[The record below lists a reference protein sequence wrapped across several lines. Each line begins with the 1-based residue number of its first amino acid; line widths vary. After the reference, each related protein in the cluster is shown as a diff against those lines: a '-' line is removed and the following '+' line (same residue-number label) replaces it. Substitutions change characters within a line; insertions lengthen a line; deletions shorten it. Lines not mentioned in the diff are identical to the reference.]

1 MELRAYTVF
10 RKIDETPNS
19 VSIFLK
25 AQDGKPLHPFRAG
38 QHLSFDIGGSHKRDY
53 ILSAFSAKPN
63 IYRIT
68 VTHGGE
74 HHPSLGAKYWLRD
87 IAEGDVVSALGPCGE
102 FHLPPTLN
110 RPIVVISKDVGEVA
124 VTAIAEELAIKWPQH
139 TAVFLHSTYS
149 SSTFALKAKLGS
161 LKADLPN
168 ANWRVWF
175 SNPRQSDRAG
185 KEFDLKGEF
194 DLKRHAKFFPSD
206 SFDAYICGPTDFVNE
221 TLHLLRELN
230 TNCKDVFAA
239 RMGVAISPP
248 LEAIQE
254 RELPP
259 LAPRKVR
266 FTRSAIE
273 ATWSLDRGT
282 LLEFAESLGIE
293 APYNCRTGMCGK
305 CAQKIISGRVCK
317 IRDTSAEI
325 SPGNELLC
333 SSVPVTDVEI
343 DL

>member
-1 MELRAYTVF
+1 MESRAYTVV
-10 RKIDETPNS
+10 RKVDETPNN

-25 AQDGKPLHPFRAG
+25 AQDGQPLATFRAG
-38 QHLSFDIGGSHKRDY
+38 QHLSFDIGQAQKRDY
-53 ILSAFSAKPN
+53 ILSAFSAKPG

-68 VTHGGE
+68 VAHGGE
-74 HHPSLGAKYWLRD
+74 QHPSSGTNYW
-87 IAEGDVVSALGPCGE
+87 IKNVSEGDAVSAAGPHGE
-102 FHLPPTLN
+102 FHLPSSLD
-110 RPIVVISKDVGEVA
+110 RPVAVISKDIGEA
-124 VTAIAEELAIKWPQH
+124 ALTAIAEELAIKWPRH
-139 TAVFLHSTYS
+139 TVVFLHSTYS

-194 DLKRHAKFFPSD
+194 DLKRHAKFFPPD

-221 TLHLLRELN
+221 TVASLRELD
-230 TNCKDVFAA
+230 TNCKNILAA
-239 RMGVAISPP
+239 NMGSAIAPP

-259 LAPRKVR
+259 LEPRKVR
-266 FTRSAIE
+266 FTRSGIE
-273 ATWSLDRGT
+273 ATWSVDRGT
-282 LLEFAESLGIE
+282 LLDFAESLGIE
-293 APYNCRTGMCGK
+293 APFNCRTGMCGK
-305 CAQKIISGRVCK
+305 CAQKVSSGEVCK

-325 SPGNELLC
+325 PAGYELLC
-333 SSVPVTDVEI
+333 SNVPVTDVDV

>member
-1 MELRAYTVF
+1 MESRSYTVF
-10 RKIDETPNS
+10 RKVDETPNT

-25 AQDGKPLHPFRAG
+25 AEDGKPLDPFRAG
-38 QHLSFDIGGSHKRDY
+38 QHLSFDIGQPHKRDY
-53 ILSAFSAKPN
+53 ILSTFSAKPS

-74 HHPSLGAKYWLRD
+74 HHPSAGAKYWVKN
-87 IAEGDVVSALGPCGE
+87 IVEGDVVSALGPCGE
-102 FHLPPTLN
+102 FHLPSALN
-110 RPIVVISKDVGEVA
+110 RPIVVISKDIGEVA
-124 VTAIAEELAIKWPQH
+124 LTAIAEELAIKWPQH
-139 TAVFLHSTYS
+139 IAVFLHNTYS

-168 ANWRVWF
+168 ANWKVWF

-185 KEFDLKGEF
+185 KEFDLKGEV
-194 DLKRHAKFFPSD
+194 DLKRHAKLFPPD
-206 SFDAYICGPTDFVNE
+206 PFDVYVCGPTNFVNE
-221 TLHLLRELN
+221 TVHLLGELN

-239 RMGVAISPP
+239 HMGAAISPP

-254 RELPP
+254 KELPP
-259 LAPRKVR
+259 LEPRKVQ
-266 FTRSAIE
+266 FARSGIE

-293 APYNCRTGMCGK
+293 ASYNCRTGMCGK

-325 SPGNELLC
+325 PAGNELLC
-333 SSVPVTDVEI
+333 SNVPITDVEI